1 MDNTTRRLI
10 PNKFLKTIFSLFLL
24 LLILLTTRAQE
35 NKLPAFPGAG
45 GFGKYTTGGRGGQVI
60 FVTSLEDNLQQG
72 TLRYAVNQNYPRIV
86 IFKVSGTIQLR
97 SALKITNNDITIA
110 GQTAPGDGITLRD
123 YPVKIQADNVIIR
136 YMRFRMGDEAL
147 QEDDALG
154 GRYQKN
160 IIIDHCSMSW
170 STDECASFYN
180 NENFTL
186 QWSILSESL
195 RISVHEKGTHGY
207 GGIWGG
213 EKASFHHNLLAHHD
227 SRNPRFCGS
236 RYSDRHEY
244 ELVDFRNNVIYN
256 WGANSAYAGE
266 GGRYNMVNNYYKAGP
281 ATSSSKTARII
292 QPWADN
298 GGNSQPAG
306 IYGTFFIDGNYM
318 TASEAVTNNNWEGVD
333 MSSSF
338 STYAPGVT
346 KSDLVSETE
355 YEAGEVIT
363 HSAEEAFLKVL
374 DFAGA
379 SLAYDSVDLRIL
391 NETETGTVTFP
402 DGGNGSTNGLIDTQ
416 DAVGAWPLLKSG
428 QAPTDSDEDGMPDNW
443 ENAHALNPNNP
454 DDAQL
459 TTVDGLYPNVEVYIN
474 SLVAEITKQQDENG
488 VHTAIHDLAKNE
500 NAISIYYK
508 GNGQQVHVNHSINLK
523 SIEIFSITGKRIA
536 KYTDN
541 SATVDVQ
548 LPTDKKGIY
557 LVRVVDVNDKIFTR
571 KIPVF

>member
-1 MDNTTRRLI
+1 MDNTNQRVS
-10 PNKFLKTIFSLFLL
+10 PKKFLKTIFILFLL
-24 LLILLTTRAQE
+24 SLILVPALAQD
-35 NKLPAFPGAG
+35 KLPAFPGAG

-60 FVTSLEDNLQQG
+60 FVTSLEDNSQEG
-72 TLRYAVNQNYPRIV
+72 TLRYAVNQTYPRIV
-86 IFKVSGTIQLR
+86 IFKVSGTIQLQ

-195 RISVHEKGTHGY
+195 RISVHEKGKHGY

-236 RYSDRHEY
+236 RYSNRSEY
-244 ELVDFRNNVIYN
+244 ELVDFRNNIIYN
-256 WGANSAYAGE
+256 WGANTAYAAE
-266 GGRYNMVNNYYKAGP
+266 GGSYNLVNNYYQAGP
-281 ATSSSKTARII
+281 ASSNKSRII
-292 QPWADN
+292 QPYADN
-298 GGNSQPAG
+298 GGNDQPAG
-306 IYGTFFIDGNYM
+306 IYGTFYIDGNIT
-318 TASEAVTNNNWEGVD
+318 TASDQVTQDNWEGVN
-333 MSSSF
+333 MHSTF

-346 KSDLVSETE
+346 QDDIKSDSE
-355 YEAGEVIT
+355 YETGEVIT
-363 HSAEEAFLKVL
+363 HSAEEAYLKVL

-379 SLAYDSVDLRIL
+379 SLAYDSVDIRIL
-391 NETETGTVTFP
+391 DETATGTVTFT

-416 DAVGAWPLLKSG
+416 GAVGGWPLLKSDE
-428 QAPTDSDEDGMPDNW
+428 APDDSDEDGMPDDW
-443 ENAHALNPNNP
+443 ESNHGLNPNDP

-459 TTVDGLYPNVEVYIN
+459 TSVDGLYPNLEVYIN
-474 SLVAEITKQQDENG
+474 SLVSDITEQQDENG
-488 VHTAIHDLAKNE
+488 VHTAINDIARNE
-500 NAISIYYK
+500 KTISIYY
-508 GNGQQVHVNHSINLK
+508 NGSNQNLMIDHSTEVK
-523 SIEIFSITGKRIA
+523 SVELYNITGKLIA
-536 KYTDN
+536 KQTFD
-541 SATVDVQ
+541 SPAVQ
-548 LPTDKKGIY
+548 LPISSNKKGIY
-557 LVRVVDVNDKIFTR
+557 LVRVIDSKNKIVTR

>member
-1 MDNTTRRLI
+1 MDNTTQRLS
-10 PNKFLKTIFSLFLL
+10 PNNFLKTIFSLFLL
-24 LLILLTTRAQE
+24 LLILVPTQAQD
-35 NKLPAFPGAG
+35 NLPAFPGAG

-60 FVTSLEDNLQQG
+60 FVTSLEDNLQEG
-72 TLRYAVNQNYPRIV
+72 TLRYAVNQTYPRIV

-256 WGANSAYAGE
+256 WGANTAYAAE
-266 GGRYNMVNNYYKAGP
+266 GGSYNLVNNYYQAGP
-281 ATSSSKTARII
+281 ASSNTSRII
-292 QPWADN
+292 QPYADN
-298 GGNSQPAG
+298 GENNQPEG
-306 IYGTFFIDGNYM
+306 IYGTFYINGNIT
-318 TASEAVTNNNWEGVD
+318 TASDQVTQDNWEGVH
-333 MSSSF
+333 MHSTF

-346 KSDLVSETE
+346 QDDIKSDSE
-355 YEAGEVIT
+355 YETGEVIT
-363 HSAEEAFLKVL
+363 HSAEEAYLKVL
-374 DFAGA
+374 DFVGT
-379 SLAYDSVDLRIL
+379 SLVYDSVDTRII
-391 NETETGTVTFP
+391 NETATGTVTFN
-402 DGGNGSTNGLIDTQ
+402 DGGNGSSNGLIDTQ
-416 DAVGAWPLLKSG
+416 GAVGGWPLLKSND
-428 QAPTDSDEDGMPDNW
+428 APTDTDKDGMPDDW
-443 ENAHALNPNNP
+443 ENAQGLNPNDP
-454 DDAQL
+454 ADAQL

-474 SLVAEITKQQDENG
+474 SMVAEITEQQDEDG
-488 VHTAIHDLAKNE
+488 VHTAVNE
-500 NAISIYYK
+500 LKRNDDAISIYFN
-508 GNGQQVHVNHSINLK
+508 GNSQQLNVNHFANIKNIDIYNL
-523 SIEIFSITGKRIA
+523 TGKLVT
-536 KYTDN
+536 KYACN
-541 SATVDVQ
+541 STNAHVK
-548 LPTDKKGIY
+548 LSTDKKGIY
-557 LVRVVDVNDKIFTR
+557 LVRVLDVNDKIYTR

>member
-1 MDNTTRRLI
+1 MFKRKHRINR
-10 PNKFLKTIFSLFLL
+10 
-24 LLILLTTRAQE
+24 
-35 NKLPAFPGAG
+35 PAFPGAG

-60 FVTSLEDNLQQG
+60 FVTSLEDNSQEG
-72 TLRYAVNQNYPRIV
+72 TLRYAVNQTYPRIV
-86 IFKVSGTIQLR
+86 IFKVSGTIQLQ

-195 RISVHEKGTHGY
+195 RISVHEKGKHGY

-236 RYSDRHEY
+236 RYSNRSEY
-244 ELVDFRNNVIYN
+244 ELVDFRNNIIYN
-256 WGANSAYAGE
+256 WGANTAYAAE
-266 GGRYNMVNNYYKAGP
+266 GGSYNLVNNYYQAGP
-281 ATSSSKTARII
+281 ASSNKSRII
-292 QPWADN
+292 QPYADN
-298 GGNSQPAG
+298 GGNDQPAG
-306 IYGTFFIDGNYM
+306 IYGTFYIDGNIT
-318 TASEAVTNNNWEGVD
+318 TASDQVTQDNWEGVN
-333 MSSSF
+333 MHSTF

-346 KSDLVSETE
+346 KDDIKSDSE
-355 YEAGEVIT
+355 YETGEVIT
-363 HSAEEAFLKVL
+363 HSAEEAYLKVL

-379 SLAYDSVDLRIL
+379 SLAYDSVDIRIL
-391 NETETGTVTFP
+391 DETATGTVTFT

-416 DAVGAWPLLKSG
+416 GAVGGWPLLKSNE
-428 QAPTDSDEDGMPDNW
+428 APNDSDEDGMPDDW
-443 ENAHALNPNNP
+443 ESNHGLNPNDP

-459 TTVDGLYPNVEVYIN
+459 TSVDGFYPNLEVYIN
-474 SLVAEITKQQDENG
+474 SLVSDITAQQDEKWGTHHN
-488 VHTAIHDLAKNE
+488 
-500 NAISIYYK
+500 
-508 GNGQQVHVNHSINLK
+508 Q
-523 SIEIFSITGKRIA
+523 
-536 KYTDN
+536 
-541 SATVDVQ
+541 
-548 LPTDKKGIY
+548 
-557 LVRVVDVNDKIFTR
+557 
-571 KIPVF
+571 

>member
-1 MDNTTRRLI
+1 MDNTTQRLST
-10 PNKFLKTIFSLFLL
+10 NSFLKTIFSLFLL
-24 LLILLTTRAQE
+24 LLVLVPTQAQD
-35 NKLPAFPGAG
+35 NLPAFPGAG

-60 FVTSLEDNLQQG
+60 FVTSLEDNLQEG
-72 TLRYAVNQNYPRIV
+72 TLRYAVNQTYPRIV
-86 IFKVSGTIQLR
+86 IFKISGTIQLQ

-186 QWSILSESL
+186 QWNILSESL

-213 EKASFHHNLLAHHD
+213 ENASFHHNLLAHHD

-236 RYSDRHEY
+236 RYSDRQEY

-256 WGANSAYAGE
+256 WGANTAYAAE
-266 GGRYNMVNNYYKAGP
+266 GGSYNLVNNYYQAGL
-281 ATSSSKTARII
+281 ASSNKSRII
-292 QPWADN
+292 QPYADN
-298 GGNSQPAG
+298 GGNNQPAG
-306 IYGTFFIDGNYM
+306 IYGTFYINGNIT
-318 TASEAVTNNNWEGVD
+318 TASDQVTQDNWEGVH
-333 MSSSF
+333 MHSTF

-346 KSDLVSETE
+346 QDDIKSDSE
-355 YEAGEVIT
+355 YETGEVIT
-363 HSAEEAFLKVL
+363 HSAEEAYLKVL

-379 SLAYDSVDLRIL
+379 SLAYDSVDTRII
-391 NETETGTVTFP
+391 NETATGTVTFT
-402 DGGNGSTNGLIDTQ
+402 DGGNDSSNGLIDTQ
-416 DAVGAWPLLKSG
+416 GAVGGWPLLKSTE
-428 QAPTDSDEDGMPDNW
+428 APVDTDEDGMPDDW
-443 ENAHALNPNNP
+443 ENAQGLNPNDP
-454 DDAQL
+454 ADAQL

-474 SLVAEITKQQDENG
+474 SLVAEITEQQNEDG
-488 VHTAIHDLAKNE
+488 VHTAVNE
-500 NAISIYYK
+500 LKRNDDAISIYFN
-508 GNGQQVHVNHSINLK
+508 GNNRQLNVNHFANIKNIDIYNL
-523 SIEIFSITGKRIA
+523 TGKLVT
-536 KYTDN
+536 KYACN
-541 SATVDVQ
+541 STNAHVK
-548 LPTDKKGIY
+548 LSTDKKGIY
-557 LVRVVDVNDKIFTR
+557 LVRVLDVNDKIYTR

>member
-1 MDNTTRRLI
+1 MDNTHQRI
-10 PNKFLKTIFSLFLL
+10 SPNKCLKTIFSLFLL
-24 LLILLTTRAQE
+24 LLILVQTQAQD
-35 NKLPAFPGAG
+35 KLPAFPGAG

-60 FVTSLEDNLQQG
+60 FVTSLEDNSQEG
-72 TLRYAVNQNYPRIV
+72 TLRYAVNQTYPRIV
-86 IFKVSGTIQLR
+86 IFKVSGTIQLQ

-195 RISVHEKGTHGY
+195 RISVHEKGKHGY

-236 RYSDRHEY
+236 RYSNRSEY
-244 ELVDFRNNVIYN
+244 ELVDFRNNIIYN
-256 WGANSAYAGE
+256 WGANTAYAAE
-266 GGRYNMVNNYYKAGP
+266 GGSYNLVNNYYQAGP
-281 ATSSSKTARII
+281 ASSNKSRII
-292 QPWADN
+292 QPYADN
-298 GGNSQPAG
+298 GGNDQPAG
-306 IYGTFFIDGNYM
+306 IYGTFYIDGNIT
-318 TASEAVTNNNWEGVD
+318 TASDQVTQDNWEGVN
-333 MSSSF
+333 MHSTF

-346 KSDLVSETE
+346 KDDIKSDSE
-355 YEAGEVIT
+355 YETGEVIT
-363 HSAEEAFLKVL
+363 HSAEEAYLKVL

-379 SLAYDSVDLRIL
+379 SLAYDSVDIRIL
-391 NETETGTVTFP
+391 DETATGTVTFT

-416 DAVGAWPLLKSG
+416 GAVGGWPLLKSDE
-428 QAPTDSDEDGMPDNW
+428 APDDSDEDGMPDDW
-443 ENAHALNPNNP
+443 ESNHGLNPNDP

-459 TTVDGLYPNVEVYIN
+459 TSVDGFYPNLEVYIN
-474 SLVAEITKQQDENG
+474 SLVSDITEQQDENG
-488 VHTAIHDLAKNE
+488 VHTTINDRARKAE
-500 NAISIYYK
+500 AISMYY
-508 GNGQQVHVNHSINLK
+508 NGSSQTLMINHSIK
-523 SIEIFSITGKRIA
+523 VKIIEVYNITGKLIA
-536 KYTDN
+536 KQTFD
-541 SATVDVQ
+541 SPAVQ
-548 LPTDKKGIY
+548 LPISSNKKGIY
-557 LVRVVDVNDKIFTR
+557 LVRVIDSKNKIVTR

>member
-1 MDNTTRRLI
+1 MDNTTQRLS
-10 PNKFLKTIFSLFLL
+10 PNSFLKTIFSLFLL
-24 LLILLTTRAQE
+24 LLILVPTQAQD
-35 NKLPAFPGAG
+35 NLPAFPGAG

-60 FVTSLEDNLQQG
+60 FVTSLEDNLQEG
-72 TLRYAVNQNYPRIV
+72 TLRYAVNQTYPRIV
-86 IFKVSGTIQLR
+86 IFKVSGTIQLQ
-97 SALKITNNDITIA
+97 SVLKITNNDMTIA

-147 QEDDALG
+147 QEDDALS

-236 RYSDRHEY
+236 RYSDRQEY

-256 WGANSAYAGE
+256 WGANTAYAAE
-266 GGRYNMVNNYYKAGP
+266 GGSYNLVNNYYQAGP
-281 ATSSSKTARII
+281 ASSNKSRII
-292 QPWADN
+292 QPYADN
-298 GGNSQPAG
+298 GGNNQPAG
-306 IYGTFFIDGNYM
+306 IYGTFYINGNIT
-318 TASEAVTNNNWEGVD
+318 TASDQVTQDNWEGVN
-333 MSSSF
+333 MHSTF

-346 KSDLVSETE
+346 IDDIKSDSE
-355 YEAGEVIT
+355 YETGEVIT
-363 HSAEEAFLKVL
+363 HSAEEAYLKVL

-379 SLAYDSVDLRIL
+379 SLAYDSVDTRII
-391 NETETGTVTFP
+391 NETATGTVTFT
-402 DGGNGSTNGLIDTQ
+402 DGGNDSSNGLIDTQ
-416 DAVGAWPLLKSG
+416 GAVGGWPLLKSTE
-428 QAPTDSDEDGMPDNW
+428 APVDTDEDGMPDDW
-443 ENAHALNPNNP
+443 ENAQGLNPNDP
-454 DDAQL
+454 ADAQL

-474 SLVAEITKQQDENG
+474 SLVAEITEQQNEDG
-488 VHTAIHDLAKNE
+488 VHTAVNE
-500 NAISIYYK
+500 LKRNDDAISIYFN
-508 GNGQQVHVNHSINLK
+508 GNNRQLNVNHFANIKNIDIYNL
-523 SIEIFSITGKRIA
+523 TGKLVT
-536 KYTDN
+536 KYACN
-541 SATVDVQ
+541 STNAHVK
-548 LPTDKKGIY
+548 LSTDKKGIY
-557 LVRVVDVNDKIFTR
+557 LVRVLDVNDKIYTR

>member
-1 MDNTTRRLI
+1 MDNTNQRVS
-10 PNKFLKTIFSLFLL
+10 PKKFFKTIFSLLVL
-24 LLILLTTRAQE
+24 LLILVPALAQD
-35 NKLPAFPGAG
+35 KLPAFPGAG
-45 GFGKYTTGGRGGQVI
+45 GFGKYTTGGRGGKVI
-60 FVTSLEDNLQQG
+60 FVTSLEDNLQEG
-72 TLRYAVNQNYPRIV
+72 TLRYAVNQAYPRIV

-136 YMRFRMGDEAL
+136 YMRFRMGDDAL
-147 QEDDALG
+147 QEDDALS

-236 RYSDRHEY
+236 RYSDRAEY

-256 WGANSAYAGE
+256 WGANSAYAAE
-266 GGRYNMVNNYYKAGP
+266 GGRYNLVNNYYQAGP
-281 ATSSSKTARII
+281 ASSNTSRII
-292 QPWADN
+292 QPYADN
-298 GGNSQPAG
+298 GENNQPAG
-306 IYGTFFIDGNYM
+306 TFGTFYIDGNIT
-318 TASEAVTNNNWEGVD
+318 TASDQVTQDNWLGVN
-333 MSSSF
+333 MHSTF
-338 STYAPGVT
+338 STYARGVT
-346 KSDLVSETE
+346 KDDIKAEME

-363 HSAEEAFLKVL
+363 HTAEEAFLKVL

-379 SLAYDSVDLRIL
+379 SLIYDAVDIRIL
-391 NETETGTVTFP
+391 NETATGTVTFT

-416 DAVGAWPLLKSG
+416 GAVGGWPLLKSNE
-428 QAPTDSDEDGMPDNW
+428 APDDSDEDGMPDDW
-443 ENAHALNPNNP
+443 ETANALNPNDP
-454 DDAQL
+454 SDVQL
-459 TTVDGLYPNVEVYIN
+459 TTVDGLYPNVEVYLN
-474 SLVAEITKQQDENG
+474 SLVAEITEQQDEG
-488 VHTAIHDLAKNE
+488 GIHTAINDIARNE
-500 NAISIYYK
+500 KTISIYY
-508 GNGQQVHVNHSINLK
+508 NGSNQNLMIDHSTEVK
-523 SIEIFSITGKRIA
+523 SVELYYITGKLIA
-536 KYTDN
+536 KQTFD
-541 SATVDVQ
+541 SVVVQ
-548 LPTDKKGIY
+548 MPISVGSKGIY
-557 LVRVVDVNDKIFTR
+557 LVRVLDSDNKIHTR

>member
-1 MDNTTRRLI
+1 MDNTTRRLS
-10 PNKFLKTIFSLFLL
+10 PVKFLKTIFNLLLL
-24 LLILLTTRAQE
+24 LLILVPTQAQD
-35 NKLPAFPGAG
+35 KLPAFPGAG

-60 FVTSLEDNLQQG
+60 FVTSLEDNLQEG
-72 TLRYAVNQNYPRIV
+72 TLRYAVNQTFPRIV
-86 IFKVSGTIQLR
+86 VFKVSGTIQLQ

-236 RYSDRHEY
+236 RYSDRAEY

-256 WGANSAYAGE
+256 WGANTAYAAE
-266 GGRYNMVNNYYKAGP
+266 GGSYNLVNNYYQAGP
-281 ATSSSKTARII
+281 ASSNKSRII
-292 QPWADN
+292 QPYADN
-298 GGNSQPAG
+298 GNNDQPAG
-306 IYGTFFIDGNYM
+306 IYGTFYIVGNIT
-318 TASEAVTNNNWEGVD
+318 TASDQVTQDNWDGVN
-333 MSSSF
+333 MHSTF

-346 KSDLVSETE
+346 KDDIKSDSE
-355 YEAGEVIT
+355 YETGEVIT
-363 HSAEEAFLKVL
+363 HSAEEAYLKVL
-374 DFAGA
+374 DFVGA
-379 SLAYDSVDLRIL
+379 SLAYDSVDTRIIA
-391 NETETGTVTFP
+391 ETATGTVTFT
-402 DGGNGSTNGLIDTQ
+402 DGGNGSSNGLIDTQ
-416 DAVGAWPLLKSG
+416 GAVGGWPLLKSND
-428 QAPTDSDEDGMPDNW
+428 APDDTDEDGMPDDW
-443 ENAHALNPNNP
+443 ETAQGLNPNDP
-454 DDAQL
+454 ADAKL
-459 TTVDGLYPNVEVYIN
+459 TTVDGIYPNLEVYIN
-474 SLVAEITKQQDENG
+474 SLVAEITDQQDENG
-488 VHTAIHDLAKNE
+488 VHTAVNDIARNE
-500 NAISIYYK
+500 DAISIYYN
-508 GNGQQVHVNHSINLK
+508 GNSQSVVINHSIKVK
-523 SIEIFSITGKRIA
+523 SVEVYNITGKLITTQTFDSPMV
-536 KYTDN
+536 K
-541 SATVDVQ
+541 
-548 LPTDKKGIY
+548 LPISVGRKGIY
-557 LVRVVDVNDKIFTR
+557 LVRVLDSKDKTFTR

>member
-1 MDNTTRRLI
+1 MDNTNQRVS
-10 PNKFLKTIFSLFLL
+10 PKKFFKTIFSLLVL
-24 LLILLTTRAQE
+24 LLILHPAEAQD
-35 NKLPAFPGAG
+35 KLPAFPGAG
-45 GFGKYTTGGRGGQVI
+45 GFGKYTTGGRGGKVI
-60 FVTSLEDNLQQG
+60 FVTSLEDNLQEG
-72 TLRYAVNQNYPRIV
+72 TLRYAVNQAYPRIV

-97 SALKITNNDITIA
+97 STLKITNNDITIA

-154 GRYQKN
+154 ARYQKN

-236 RYSDRHEY
+236 RYSDRAEY

-256 WGANSAYAGE
+256 WGANSAYAAE
-266 GGRYNMVNNYYKAGP
+266 GGRYNLVNNYYQAGP
-281 ATSSSKTARII
+281 ASSNKSRII
-292 QPWADN
+292 QPYADN
-298 GGNSQPAG
+298 GENNQPAG
-306 IYGTFFIDGNYM
+306 TFGTFYIDGNIT
-318 TASEAVTNNNWEGVD
+318 TASDQVTQDNWEGVN
-333 MSSSF
+333 MHSTF

-346 KSDLVSETE
+346 KDDIKSDSE
-355 YEAGEVIT
+355 YETGEVIT
-363 HSAEEAFLKVL
+363 HSAEEAYLKVL

-379 SLAYDSVDLRIL
+379 SLAYDSVDIRIL
-391 NETETGTVTFP
+391 NETATGTVTFT

-416 DAVGAWPLLKSG
+416 GAVGGWPLLKSND
-428 QAPTDSDEDGMPDNW
+428 APADTDEDGMPNDW
-443 ENAHALNPNNP
+443 EVAQGLNPNNP
-454 DDAQL
+454 ADAQL
-459 TTVDGLYPNVEVYIN
+459 TTVDGLYPNIEVYIN
-474 SLVAEITKQQDENG
+474 SLVAEITEQQDENG
-488 VHTAIHDLAKNE
+488 VHTAINDIARNE
-500 NAISIYYK
+500 ETISIYY
-508 GNGQQVHVNHSINLK
+508 NGSNQNLMIDHSTEVK
-523 SIEIFSITGKRIA
+523 SVELYNITGKLIA
-536 KYTDN
+536 KQTFD
-541 SATVDVQ
+541 SVVVQ
-548 LPTDKKGIY
+548 MPISVGSKGIY
-557 LVRVVDVNDKIFTR
+557 LVRVLDSDNKIHTR